1 MFGLIFTSLM
11 CELVPKILI
20 TFRLKVQLKDATR
33 HFLLIDSNL
42 SAAWTMNIELCF
54 VRFPYGLSFGYP
66 TQEVHR
72 DKESNAIRGIKE
84 TIICH
89 LTLELK
95 GMDA

>member
-1 MFGLIFTSLM
+1 
-11 CELVPKILI
+11 
-20 TFRLKVQLKDATR
+20 
-33 HFLLIDSNL
+33 
-42 SAAWTMNIELCF
+42 MNIELCF

-72 DKESNAIRGIKE
+72 DKKSNAIRGIKE